1 VCSADGVVFWP
12 VGAFDD
18 IEAGAVAL
26 AKPEVLDVLL
36 K

>member
-1 VCSADGVVFWP
+1 VFWP